1 MNSLSPIPEST
12 VSPSEDQWATAVA
25 ANLRLIQAAG
35 ADEPADQRKDHI
47 AALVQRSLQ
56 SVPAG
61 QRALYLERLGA
72 HFPVGQVVA
81 APQFISEAAPVSL
94 PQTPDDIAAL
104 VSAAWGRFS
113 PEQRRVLRERLTASG
128 VVEQSAPADATDFSE
143 VKRSFMLAPN
153 DNVVALRV
161 GRLALM
167 GTDFVTKTDQLT
179 WSTWKQVAPQTIL
192 KKDAA
197 LGDLRALMRRYVKGD
212 PEITDQ
218 QMAQQIDRTRH
229 LVSSMLGALAV
240 TSRGF
245 VKRYQTRYSPD
256 AVKDIVKMEG
266 GLGAF
271 GNEGKYWRKYVELS
285 SDISEVS
292 IQTDMMES
300 ISRFVEDMMKTKKP
314 GSPA

>member
-1 MNSLSPIPEST
+1 VFKFVAEAGKNGVKPIVGCEFY
-12 VSPSEDQWATAVA
+12 VVEDRHIKQFTKEK
-25 ANLRLIQAAG
+25 R
-35 ADEPADQRKDHI
+35 DQRFHQLLLAKNAEGYKNLVKLCSLGYIEGLYSKWPRIDKELILKHHKGLI
-47 AALVQRSLQ
+47 ATTCC
-56 SVPAG
+56 
-61 QRALYLERLGA
+61 LGA
-72 HFPVGQVVA
+72 SV
-81 APQFISEAAPVSL
+81 
-94 PQTPDDIAAL
+94 
-104 VSAAWGRFS
+104 
-113 PEQRRVLRERLTASG
+113 
-128 VVEQSAPADATDFSE
+128 
-143 VKRSFMLAPN
+143 
-153 DNVVALRV
+153 
-161 GRLALM
+161 
-167 GTDFVTKTDQLT
+167 
-179 WSTWKQVAPQTIL
+179 PQTIL